1 MEHTL
6 FKKFV
11 RLPLAEALI
20 ILEMMLIWLYP
31 HIMENLSPGL
41 LHNISVCLL
50 AELILSF
57 FAILLGL
64 NILFIKKGRLMGK
77 LVFTPF
83 SLIFIIFWSGV
94 IVKLGVYVQAFIF
107 ILLFIS
113 RVVRTEELDLTRRVS
128 VQVWGSFVKIF
139 ILFLIMILCSLLD
152 GFIPPL
158 GLRHFNQLLQ
168 ESSIPLQNLL
178 FGTSLY
184 FLIAPCVERLLLE
197 YFKKSDSSSMFV
209 LDPP

>member
-1 MEHTL
+1 MEHAL
-6 FKKFV
+6 IKKFV
-11 RLPLAEALI
+11 KLPSAEALI
-20 ILEMMLIWLYP
+20 ILQMMLIWLYP

-41 LHNISVCLL
+41 LHNITVCLM

-57 FAILLGL
+57 FAVLLGL

-83 SLIFIIFWSGV
+83 TLIFIIFWSGA
-94 IVKLGVYVQAFIF
+94 IIKLGAYSQATLFAF
-107 ILLFIS
+107 LFIS
-113 RVVRTEELDLTRRVS
+113 RVVRTEELDLIRRVS

-139 ILFLIMILCSLLD
+139 ILFFILILCSQLD

-158 GLRHFNQLLQ
+158 GLRYFNQLLQ
-168 ESSIPLQNLL
+168 KSSIPLQNLL

-184 FLIAPCVERLLLE
+184 FLIAPYVERLLLE
-197 YFKKSDSSSMFV
+197 YFKKSDSSSMFI